1 MQTSEKPLAYSHF
14 KAEGDIE
21 FKSILFIP
29 SSAPFDFMNNYYTNK
44 PALKL
49 FVRRVFISDDFE
61 ELVPKY
67 GFASMW
73 HLTKVLFYVHCDHF
87 IVFSCHAQVHL
98 HECDAQTDV

>member
-1 MQTSEKPLAYSHF
+1 MCMCVMQTSEKPLAYSHF

-67 GFASMW
+67 GF
-73 HLTKVLFYVHCDHF
+73 DHMF
-87 IVFSCHAQVHL
+87 L
-98 HECDAQTDV
+98 HWV

>member
-1 MQTSEKPLAYSHF
+1 MVATVLQTSEKPLAYSHF

-29 SSAPFDFMNNYYTNK
+29 ASAPFDFMNNYYTNK

-67 GFASMW
+67 EC
-73 HLTKVLFYVHCDHF
+73 HCLTVLHHSWV
-87 IVFSCHAQVHL
+87 
-98 HECDAQTDV
+98 